1 METIATKK
9 PSKKE
14 QELALNSYEAL
25 ASLLKKLSDENPFIE
40 IIETKDQIQLPLIS
54 LKLLKNILKELS
66 MGKLISIVPI
76 AAEVSTQVAAEILG
90 CSRPHIVKL
99 LETGKIEFSK
109 VGKHRR
115 IKYEDL
121 MNYKKKTKAHQ
132 RKLLKE
138 IMKADEESGL
148 YDS

>member
-25 ASLLKKLSDENPFIE
+25 ASLLMKLSDENPFIE